1 MHVPFLT
8 MKGGKQ
14 TAATSTLPPVSSR
27 QLCRMKAGASALS
40 VLSVIL
46 SSREFSFIFK
56 SVGALRI

>member
-1 MHVPFLT
+1 MHVPFLI

-14 TAATSTLPPVSSR
+14 TAATSTGLFPATLR
-27 QLCRMKAGASALS
+27 RMKAGASAIS